1 MAGVL
6 QDRGTLRGIAATLLT
21 LALVAERAAGRSFPV
36 RFLVLAI
43 LGRAEA
49 IGRAFVAGAIEV
61 DWPELPC
68 LAEPLSVCGGPAEAE
83 RLALRLH
90 MLAAVLGAL
99 ADVASDDCSDDW
111 SADGSAGWSPSAG
124 GAVPPAYLILLRVF
138 PDRRRGSCRSPP
150 RGGIGSVAAVTRRGW
165 RPTARCPG

>member
-6 QDRGTLRGIAATLLT
+6 QDRGTLRGIAATLLA

-83 RLALRLH
+83 RLALRLR

-99 ADVASDDCSDDW
+99 ADVASDDW

-124 GAVPPAYLILLRVF
+124 GAVVPANLILLCVF

-165 RPTARCPG
+165 RPTRRCPG